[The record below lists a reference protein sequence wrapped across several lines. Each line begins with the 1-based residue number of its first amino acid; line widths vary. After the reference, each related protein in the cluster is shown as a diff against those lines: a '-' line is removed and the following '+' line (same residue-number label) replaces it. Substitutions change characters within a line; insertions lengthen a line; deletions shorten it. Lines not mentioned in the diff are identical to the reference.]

1 MFVSTVVL
9 LLQSSAHSALW
20 SLESGVSGLDR
31 RSHLMEYSARD
42 PALGAGDILL
52 MTTGRTGNI
61 PHLMG
66 SRG

>member
-9 LLQSSAHSALW
+9 LLQCALRTVEPGEW
-20 SLESGVSGLDR
+20 SGLDR
-31 RSHLMEYSARD
+31 WSHLMEYSARD